1 MDELRHLQRHVKDLE
16 KQLADEAAARQEAER
31 ERARFRQALDAFD
44 DGLVLFDDKGRLAY
58 CNPKYREFFRG
69 AADCLVPGATWKE
82 TRKAVLETGEITG
95 DSRDRWPAKIPGGQ
109 SDPFL
114 IELADG
120 QCLRAY
126 HHRTDDGGL
135 AGIYTDVTD
144 LRPERRGSD
153 TAAADDKARFRALFQ
168 DAPVA
173 MHVKDTAFRFQAV
186 NASFETRHGVP
197 AERLIGARAGDIT
210 EWAQTNEAMDRR
222 VLETGTPLT
231 LERPTAKADGT
242 NGISITTKY
251 PIRGA
256 DGEIVSIAGVSVD
269 VSAFKELERQ
279 LLDKTHLLE
288 TTVRSVEQGFAV
300 MDPDLRVLICNRKF
314 LTLHHYAGDFPEG
327 GLPLH
332 DILVEFAKTGIYGSG
347 DQEKL
352 IRKRLDRL
360 RHADRPEQEER
371 RQPNGRILDVRRV
384 SLPGG
389 GYVVTYTD
397 ITDLKRAEETA
408 VSARRLLREILDA
421 LPASVAFYDADQ
433 KLLFCNTAT
442 RDLYNWQTELHRPGV
457 TYEAQLRD
465 SIAKKML
472 PEAVGREADWLRE
485 HMSRFNSSAQD
496 IETQRPGG
504 RWHLSS
510 FRRTSDGG
518 TVVIRF
524 DITARKQAEKAL
536 RASEENFRDLIE
548 NSTLGISISRYGKL
562 MFVNQAL
569 ADIFGFGTP
578 DELLQIGSLKDVA
591 APHELPRM
599 TQYGRDRLVGRA
611 VPSVYEFE
619 AIRQDGEPIW
629 VQRSARVVT
638 WQGIRAIQSTM
649 IDVTDRHNAESKLR
663 AALNAAEA
671 ANRAKSDFLAK
682 MSHELRTP
690 LNAII
695 GFSEVLGRE
704 TFGPLGSPKYKDY
717 VADIAVSGNHL
728 LDMITDIL
736 DMSKIEAGS
745 FELSPA
751 EIDMQKTVREIVRVV
766 SGQLERQGLT
776 LNLDLADDGETL
788 YADPRATRQ
797 ILLNLLSNAIKFTEA
812 GGSITVGT
820 HRFDGGK
827 LRLTITD
834 TGIGIAE
841 ADIERVLQPFSQVGS
856 AQTNAQTGTGLG
868 LPIVKSLVELHG
880 GVMEIQSEPD
890 RGTTVIVEFPNSSAE
905 TVPVQAS

>member
-1 MDELRHLQRHVKDLE
+1 MDELRHLQRRVKDLE
-16 KQLADEAAARQEAER
+16 KRLADEATARNEAER
-31 ERARFRQALDAFD
+31 DYARLRQSIDASA
-44 DGLVLFDDKGRLAY
+44 DGLALFDRQGRAIY
-58 CNPKYREFFRG
+58 FNPRFQFLFKIG
-69 AADCLVPGATWKE
+69 AEQLPPGATWEE
-82 TRKAVLETGEITG
+82 TRDAVIAGGTITPASG
-95 DSRDRWPAKIPGGQ
+95 DRWPTTIP
-109 SDPFL
+109 DKTEADFL
-114 IELADG
+114 IDLADG
-120 QCLRAY
+120 ARLQTRY
-126 HHRTDDGGL
+126 RRTEDGGL
-135 AGIYTDVTD
+135 LAIYPEAIDGAGRSPDDD
-144 LRPERRGSD
+144 LGASD
-153 TAAADDKARFRALFQ
+153 ALKRLEALFQ
-168 DAPVA
+168 GAPIA
-173 MHVKDTAFRFQAV
+173 MHVKDTDLRFRAV
-186 NASFETRHGVP
+186 NNAFETRHGIP
-197 AERLIGARAGDIT
+197 ASRLIGARAREVA
-210 EWAQTNEAMDRR
+210 EWEQTNEAMDRR
-222 VLETGTPLT
+222 VLETGMPLT
-231 LERPTAKADGT
+231 LERPTARADGT

-251 PIRGA
+251 PIHGA
-256 DGEIVSIAGVSVD
+256 DGAIDSIGGVSVD
-269 VSAFKELERQ
+269 ISAFKELERQ

-288 TTVRSVEQGFAV
+288 TTLRYVEQGFAV

-314 LTLHHYAGDFPEG
+314 LALHHYPGDFPEG

-332 DILVEFAKTGIYGSG
+332 DILVEFAKTGIYGPG

-360 RHADRPEQEER
+360 RHGDRPEQEER

-442 RDLYNWQTELHRPGV
+442 RDLYNWQADLHRPGV
-457 TYEAQLRD
+457 SYEAQLRD
-465 SIAKKML
+465 SISKKML
-472 PEAVGREADWLRE
+472 PEAIGREADWLRE
-485 HMSRFNSSAQD
+485 HLNRFNSSAQN

-569 ADIFGFGTP
+569 ADMFGFATP

-591 APHELPRM
+591 AAHELPRL
-599 TQYGRDRLVGRA
+599 TQYGRDRLVGRP

-619 AIRQDGEPIW
+619 AIRQDGEQIW

-649 IDVTDRHNAESKLR
+649 IDVTDRHNAEDKLR
-663 AALNAAEA
+663 GALNAAES

-704 TFGPLGSPKYKDY
+704 TFGPLGHEKYKDY
-717 VADIAVSGNHL
+717 VDDIAVSGNHL

-745 FELSPA
+745 FELSPS
-751 EIDMQKTVREIVRVV
+751 EIDVEQTIREVVRVV
-766 SGQLERQGLT
+766 SGQLEQQGLT
-776 LNLDLADDGETL
+776 LNLDLAADGGTL

-812 GGSITVGT
+812 GGSITVST
-820 HRFDGGK
+820 QRLNGGK
-827 LRLTITD
+827 LRLTVAD
-834 TGIGIAE
+834 TGIGIDE
-841 ADIERVLQPFSQVGS
+841 ADIEKVLQPFSQIGS

-880 GVMEIQSEPD
+880 GIIEIDSALD
-890 RGTTVIVEFPNSSAE
+890 RGTTVKVEFPNSRTE
-905 TVPVQAS
+905 TVTVRAG